1 MVLIVKITFPKITKI
16 ILGFTHHHHINP
28 INEIPNP
35 RQCFFSGWKGEHNSN
50 IKLRFCLYSDL
61 HADRYV
67 NLGAYKKGR
76 KNIPAAQKRV
86 GSAKLIIP
94 FYMKRQQRQIYYSTL
109 SRPSKPLQIRDLKW
123 IFSRS
128 DRFPAVP

>member
-28 INEIPNP
+28 INEILIP
-35 RQCFFSGWKGEHNSN
+35 
-50 IKLRFCLYSDL
+50 DL

-76 KNIPAAQKRV
+76 KNIPAAQKCV